1 MTREGLKITCKQL
14 AEELFKEKGLFPLA
28 RIRDYADCIMSECPD
43 VKPWEMVDT
52 LTLLMDKHGIMN
64 ENIIDAIF
72 RAGEDVEDNILEE
85 IATK

>member
-14 AEELFKEKGLFPLA
+14 AEELFKEKELFPMA
-28 RIRDYADCIMSECPD
+28 RISDYADCIMSECPD
-43 VKPWEMVDT
+43 VMPWEMVDT

-72 RAGEDVEDNILEE
+72 RAGENVEYSILK
-85 IATK
+85 ANAAK

>member
-14 AEELFKEKGLFPLA
+14 AEELFKEKNLFPLA
-28 RIRDYADCIMSECPD
+28 RINDYADCIMSECPD
-43 VKPWEMVDT
+43 VMPWEMVDT

-72 RAGEDVEDNILEE
+72 RAGENVEYNILK
-85 IATK
+85 ANAAK

>member
-1 MTREGLKITCKQL
+1 MTREGLKITCGQL
-14 AEELFKEKGLFPLA
+14 AEELFKEKNLFPLA
-28 RIRDYADCIMSECPD
+28 RISDYADCIMSECPD

-72 RAGEDVEDNILEE
+72 RAGEDVEDDILEE
-85 IATK
+85 IAAK